1 MLEAVAGARR
11 KRRDKEKPGEC
22 VGMVRINKSSARDVI
37 LACMMVGAL
46 GVFSAHAGGEKEL
59 LAPTGHLRVGVYAG
73 SPTSMLTDTSTGQT
87 HGVAYDL
94 GGQLAARLDVSVEYV
109 KFPRVADVI
118 NAIKEGQVDFTVT
131 NATPARANDVSFSPT
146 VLSVELGYLVPANS
160 SIKRADE
167 LDQPGIR
174 IGVTKGSTSERT
186 LPAKF
191 TNAKIVP
198 AENVK
203 VVVEMFNRGEIDT
216 YATNKPT
223 LFEMSDA
230 MPGSRILDGNWGLEH
245 MAVAIPKGREQG
257 LQFVGDFVQEVQSN
271 GVLARIQQQA
281 GLRGAVKA
289 EAK

>member
-1 MLEAVAGARR
+1 MGTGAQGGEYPGAMSATMRS
-11 KRRDKEKPGEC
+11 KRRAG
-22 VGMVRINKSSARDVI
+22 RARSALLGGLI
-37 LACMMVGAL
+37 GAL
-46 GVFSAHAGGEKEL
+46 GVLSAHAGGEKEL
-59 LAPTGHLRVGVYAG
+59 LAPTGQLRVGVYAG
-73 SPTSMLTDTSTGQT
+73 SPTSMLTDANTGQT
-87 HGVAYDL
+87 HGLAYDL
-94 GGQLAARLDVSVEYV
+94 GRELAARLNVPVEYL
-109 KFPRVADVI
+109 KFPRVADVL
-118 NAIKEGQVDFTVT
+118 NAIKEGQVDFTIS

-160 SIKRADE
+160 SISRADE
-167 LDQPGIR
+167 LDRPGVR

-191 TNAKIVP
+191 KNATIVP

-203 VVVEMFNRGEIDT
+203 VVVEMFNRGELDT

-223 LFEMSDA
+223 LFELSDS

-245 MAVAIPKGREQG
+245 MAIAIPKGREQG
-257 LQFVGDFVQEVQSN
+257 LPFVGSFVQEVQSN